1 MRRVRVNVHNVVTN
15 VIVKERNET
24 NISVIN
30 NVFAEQ
36 EMKRRKTNVY
46 IGNDFR

>member
-1 MRRVRVNVHNVVTN
+1 MRRVRVNIHDVVTN
-15 VIVKERNET
+15 ITVEERNET

-36 EMKRRKTNVY
+36 EMKQ
-46 IGNDFR
+46 